1 MKAAGF
7 LLLVT
12 GWMLVLSALVLL
24 PGGGAGA
31 GNAATGVARAG
42 FLCAGLAV
50 EVLGLVLVL
59 RSHLMPRKERS

>member
-12 GWMLVLSALVLL
+12 GWMLVLSALILL
-24 PGGGAGA
+24 PGGGAGNPGSGMAQAAFVTA
-31 GNAATGVARAG
+31 GVGV
-42 FLCAGLAV
+42 
-50 EVLGLVLVL
+50 EILGLVLVM